1 MKVLKGQA
9 VVGGIGIGKAR
20 FLRRGKRLSPPKIIK
35 GEEAE
40 QIIRLERAIE
50 KTRKE
55 LEELKAHIEET
66 LGKEHALILDAQLL
80 ILQDKKLL
88 DELTER
94 IIKNLDSAERAIK
107 NLIEKYHGI
116 FSQVEDYHIREKVHD
131 IEDILRRIEKNLGEE
146 AKEESWEGSVVVAKN
161 IFPSETA
168 HIISRGKPEAFVLEF
183 GGETYH
189 AVILARAY
197 GIPTVVGI
205 ENVETEIREG
215 EEVVVNG
222 DEGIVI
228 VSPSRFQISNYV
240 ELKKSLQEERARL
253 KELLLEPNETL
264 DGEKFSLFVN
274 IEFPAEAELISP
286 EAVEGIGLFRSEY
299 LLLLSQ
305 RVPPEEEQY
314 QIYSQLSE
322 KFKWVIIRLFDLGA
336 EKKIADLPFHEEENP
351 AMGER
356 GIRYLFSHRDLL
368 YPQVRAILRASA
380 QRKNIKLMA
389 PMVTNIKEIKKL
401 LMVVEDA
408 KGQLRME
415 KKPFHENLPVGVMVE
430 VPSLALMADRVSKIV
445 DFLSIGTND
454 LSQYIFAADR
464 ANERVSLLCNPLDPA
479 FLKLLRFTI
488 KKAQDQGKEIAVCGE
503 MASRPLHAL
512 SLLGIGLREFS
523 VSPAMLPVIKRV
535 LSSVEVQVIR
545 KKINSALRLSDG
557 QELEEYLRGELEKI
571 YPEIY
576 RWIRRICH
584 EKNRKTLGI

>member
-1 MKVLKGQA
+1 MRILKGQA

-20 FLRRGKRLSPPKIIK
+20 FLRRGRRLAPSKIIK

-40 QIIRLERAIE
+40 QILRLERAIE

-55 LEELKAHIEET
+55 LEELKKHIEET

-88 DELTER
+88 DELAER
-94 IIKNLDSAERAIK
+94 IIKDLDSAERAIK
-107 NLIEKYHGI
+107 TLIDKYHEV
-116 FSQVEDYHIREKVHD
+116 FSQVKDYHIREKVHD

-146 AKEESWEGSVVVAKN
+146 PQEETWKGSVVVAKN

-205 ENVETEIREG
+205 EDVESEIREG

-222 DEGIVI
+222 DEGLVI
-228 VSPSRFQISNYV
+228 VSPSKFQISSYV
-240 ELKKSLQEERARL
+240 ELKKSLQEEKARL
-253 KELLLEPNETL
+253 EELLHEPSETL

-274 IEFPAEAELISP
+274 IEFPAEAELISS

-305 RVPPEEEQY
+305 RVPSENEQY
-314 QIYSQLSE
+314 RIYAELAE
-322 KFKWVIIRLFDLGA
+322 KFKTVIIRLFDLGA

-351 AMGER
+351 ALGER
-356 GIRYLFSHRDLL
+356 GIRYLFSHKDLL
-368 YPQVRAILRASA
+368 YPQVRAILMASA
-380 QRKNIKLMA
+380 HRRNIKLMA
-389 PMVTNIKEIKKL
+389 PMVTNIREIKKL
-401 LMVVEDA
+401 LMVVEDV

-415 KKPFHENLPVGVMVE
+415 KKSFDENIPVGIMVE
-430 VPSLALMADRVSKIV
+430 VPSIALFADRVSRIV

-454 LSQYIFAADR
+454 LTQYIFAADR
-464 ANERVSLLCNPLDPA
+464 ANERVSPLCNPLDPS

-488 KKAQDQGKEIAVCGE
+488 KKAQESGKEIAVCGE
-503 MASRPLHAL
+503 MASRPIHAL
-512 SLLGIGLREFS
+512 ALLGIGLREFS
-523 VSPAMLPVIKRV
+523 VSPAMLPVIKKV
-535 LSSVEVQVIR
+535 LSSVEAQVMR

-557 QELEEYLRGELEKI
+557 QELEDYLRQEIEKI